1 MTEIGGIQRG
11 LTPAEQLEMVSA
23 DPAAIAKIAAATPE
37 AQLLAMASKIDLYW
51 KILEPCDEA
60 TVAYLK
66 KRSYE
71 IGRFKSVSDDVK
83 ARVLV
88 AKPDLI
94 HGWLKQGY
102 LRSAAQPEGFH
113 EAIVRELLT
122 KLVYRNATRV
132 VQTTINGMRAIGY
145 QWPEFIG
152 MEKSI
157 KATLEREERMRQER
171 DGI

>member
-1 MTEIGGIQRG
+1 MSDTDSIQHDP
-11 LTPAEQLEMVSA
+11 TPEEQLEMITA
-23 DPAAIAKIAAATPE
+23 DPAAIAKIRAATPA
-37 AQLLAMASKIDLYW
+37 AQLLAMASRIDLYW

-71 IGRFKSVSDDVK
+71 IGRFKGVSDDVK
-83 ARVLV
+83 AQVLV

-132 VQTTINGMRAIGY
+132 VQRTINGMRAIGY
-145 QWPEFIG
+145 QWPEFNA

-157 KATLEREERMRQER
+157 RSELEREDRIRQER
-171 DGI
+171 AGI